1 MTDAMPL
8 PPAMVERARGF
19 QGPAAP
25 TRAAATV
32 VLLRPSG
39 ETFQVYVLKRATTM
53 VFGGVYA
60 FPGGRVDPSDRP
72 ETLRDDWADRLGV
85 ADEEARAAVGAAAR
99 ELFEEAGVL
108 LAGPRDEVDRTV
120 SDGSLSGVVTV
131 GGPDAAA
138 VAEGLDEEGDQAG
151 AVGHIS
157 EADRS
162 AGVVGDISEADRS
175 AGVVGDMSE
184 ADRSAGVVGDVSE
197 ADWEADRAAVAAR
210 ELSMT
215 ELLERRGLRLRDD
228 LLLPWARWITPEF
241 EPKRFDTWFF
251 VALLP
256 ESQTARDVSGEAEH
270 ALWIEPAE
278 HAGLSMLPPTRTMM
292 RGLTAYGKIAE
303 VVAAASRR
311 DAATPVM
318 PRVIFTEDGG
328 ARVLIEDPGAG
339 EEEAR
344 EEGNGE
350 DGTREE
356 EAREEEA

>member
-1 MTDAMPL
+1 VTDAMPL
-8 PPAMVERARGF
+8 PPAMVERARAF
-19 QGPAAP
+19 QGPPAP

-72 ETLRDDWADRLGV
+72 ETLRDDWAARLGV
-85 ADEEARAAVGAAAR
+85 GDEQARAVVGAAAR

-108 LAGPRDEVDRTV
+108 LAGPHDEADRTV
-120 SDGSLSGVVTV
+120 SDGSLSGVVTL

-138 VAEGLDEEGDQAG
+138 AAEQDDDEVSEARRALISDDGEVGAAERALSSDDQARLASLNGVDDDAAGLEAG
-151 AVGHIS
+151 A
-157 EADRS
+157 
-162 AGVVGDISEADRS
+162 
-175 AGVVGDMSE
+175 
-184 ADRSAGVVGDVSE
+184 VVGDVSE

-210 ELSMT
+210 ELTMT

-256 ESQTARDVSGEAEH
+256 ESQTARDVSGEADH
-270 ALWIEPAE
+270 AQWIEFAE
-278 HAGLSMLPPTRTMM
+278 HEGLSMLPPTRAMM
-292 RGLTAYGKIAE
+292 RGLSAYGKVAE

-311 DAATPVM
+311 DAAAPVM

-328 ARVLIEDPGAG
+328 ARVLIEDPGA
-339 EEEAR
+339 ESEKA
-344 EEGNGE
+344 
-350 DGTREE
+350 
-356 EAREEEA
+356 

>member
-8 PPAMVERARGF
+8 PPAMVERARAF
-19 QGPAAP
+19 EGPAAP

-60 FPGGRVDPSDRP
+60 FPGGRVDPSDSP
-72 ETLRDDWADRLGV
+72 ETLRDDWADRLGIG
-85 ADEEARAAVGAAAR
+85 DEEARAVVGAAAR

-108 LAGPRDEVDRTV
+108 LAGPHDEADRTV
-120 SDGSLSGVVTV
+120 SDGSLSGLVSL
-131 GGPDAAA
+131 GGPDASAA
-138 VAEGLDEEGDQAG
+138 AEQDDDEVTDAERMLDDDDEEPA
-151 AVGHIS
+151 A
-157 EADRS
+157 
-162 AGVVGDISEADRS
+162 
-175 AGVVGDMSE
+175 
-184 ADRSAGVVGDVSE
+184 VVGDVSE

-210 ELSMT
+210 ELTMT
-215 ELLERRGLRLRDD
+215 QLLERRGLRLRDD

-256 ESQTARDVSGEAEH
+256 EAQTARDVSGEADH
-270 ALWIEPAE
+270 AQWIELSE
-278 HAGLSMLPPTRTMM
+278 HEELTMLPPTRAMM
-292 RGLTAYGKIAE
+292 SGLAAYGKLAE
-303 VVAAASRR
+303 VIAAASRR

-328 ARVLIEDPGAG
+328 ARVLIEEPGA
-339 EEEAR
+339 R
-344 EEGNGE
+344 
-350 DGTREE
+350 
-356 EAREEEA
+356 